1 MDGAE
6 GRVMRTHQPNPNMSA
21 PVRKITQLTKPV
33 LHLVTDVSLEHQC
46 QRHQFHQGGNLRPDA
61 NAQMLGLVGSND
73 PSFREGDGKGLFKEA
88 KSLIT
93 SCH

>member
-1 MDGAE
+1 MSCSYVEGAE

-21 PVRKITQLTKPV
+21 SVRKITQLTKPV

-61 NAQMLGLVGSND
+61 NAQMLGLVGSYD
-73 PSFREGDGKGLFKEA
+73 PSFRHSTAHKKENKEG
-88 KSLIT
+88 S
-93 SCH
+93 